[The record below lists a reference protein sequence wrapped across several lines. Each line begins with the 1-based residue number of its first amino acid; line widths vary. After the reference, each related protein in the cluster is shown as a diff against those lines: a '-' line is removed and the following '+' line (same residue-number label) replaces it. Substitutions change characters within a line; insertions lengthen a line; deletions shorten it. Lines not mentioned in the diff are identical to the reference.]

1 MEPVPFDQVVT
12 DHGPAVLRVCRAL
25 LGPDDA
31 ADAWSETFLSAMRSY
46 PDLEPGSNLRAW
58 LLTIAR
64 RRSVDHLRTKGRT
77 PTPAGE
83 LPEPGPAS
91 PEVGTAH
98 TDGDLLAAVAALP
111 TRQRAAVAYR
121 YLADLSYDEVG
132 RLLGSNATAARR
144 SAADG
149 IAALRTAYRPGVDR

>member
-12 DHGPAVLRVCRAL
+12 DHGAAVLRVCRAM

-31 ADAWSETFLSAMRSY
+31 ADAWSETFLSAMRAY
-46 PDLEPGSNLRAW
+46 PDLEPGSNVRAW

-64 RRSVDHLRTKGRT
+64 RRSVDQLREKGRA

-91 PEVGTAH
+91 PEVGVAH
-98 TDGDLLAAVAALP
+98 TDAELMAVVAALP
-111 TRQRAAVAYR
+111 PRQRAAVAYR
-121 YLADLSYDEVG
+121 YLADLSYDEIG
-132 RLLGSNATAARR
+132 RVIGSNGTAARR

-149 IAALRTAYRPGVDR
+149 IAALRAAYRPGVDR